1 MKKLYNIEYELGQL
15 REELLSMVENEDLT
29 LKEVLDLGFNN
40 VYINNINMYKDNEDE
55 YRIVRYRII
64 NKELLDA
71 KVKYVDYELGD
82 LFESHL
88 EIYCKFEDDK
98 YNDMLKK
105 EIELV

>member
-15 REELLSMVENEDLT
+15 REELLSMVEEEDLT
-29 LKEVLDLGFNN
+29 LREVLDLGFNN
-40 VYINNINMYKDNEDE
+40 VYINGINMYKDMEDE
-55 YRIVRYRII
+55 YRVIRFKIV

>member
-15 REELLSMVENEDLT
+15 REELFSLVENEDLT
-29 LKEVLDLGFNN
+29 LREVLDLGFNN

-55 YRIVRYRII
+55 YRVIRFKIV

>member
-15 REELLSMVENEDLT
+15 REELLSMVEEEDLT
-29 LKEVLDLGFNN
+29 LREVLDLGFNN

-88 EIYCKFEDDK
+88 EIYCKFEDEK

>member
-15 REELLSMVENEDLT
+15 REELLSLVENEDLT
-29 LKEVLDLGFNN
+29 LREILDLGFNN

-55 YRIVRYRII
+55 YRVIRFKII